1 MENIEVWQVYIF
13 DGHSMHFSLAKNTI
27 TWSSTDEG
35 FIRTRSHK
43 LAMKQMIGE
52 KVLSYMT
59 KEKLRT
65 DLKGTLPIDSF
76 HYVHTLTY

>member
-1 MENIEVWQVYIF
+1 MSDSKKELSSGDIF
-13 DGHSMHFSLAKNTI
+13 ISI